1 MKKKTNNPQFDEVF
15 YFEVGVSVAQM
26 QLKRTPQ
33 GLWQKDPQSLTS
45 ESSGVLSPHVK
56 TPPALQ
62 LEFLGTAL
70 PSLGRKAVCCF
81 QHDPVL
87 S

>member
-26 QLKRTPQ
+26 QLKHTPQ
-33 GLWQKDPQSLTS
+33 GLWHKDPQSLTS

-56 TPPALQ
+56 TPSCPAARIPRNCPSFPGQKGCL
-62 LEFLGTAL
+62 LL
-70 PSLGRKAVCCF
+70 PA
-81 QHDPVL
+81 
-87 S
+87 